1 VRPVAGP
8 AAARML
14 AGSTV
19 ERRGPDSPHPVAGP
33 VAARMLADS
42 TLAVAGPEAVRTVGA
57 RPEAVRT
64 VVVRPEAVRIA
75 VGAEPQMQAARIAEA
90 GPAVARTLAGSALA
104 VAGPEAVRTAER
116 KQPVEPPPRGPSAI
130 IGRIYG
136 PRLDRR
142 RRASGGP
149 TFSASKDS
157 CLAMASRRACNDGG
171 ARQVRGI
178 STNTS

>member
-1 VRPVAGP
+1 M
-8 AAARML
+8 AARML
-14 AGSTV
+14 ADSTLA
-19 ERRGPDSPHPVAGP
+19 VAGP

-42 TLAVAGPEAVRTVGA
+42 TLAVAG
-57 RPEAVRT
+57 PEAVRT

-90 GPAVARTLAGSALA
+90 GPAVARTLAVSALA

-130 IGRIYG
+130 IRGIYG

-178 STNTS
+178 FNTS